1 MKNKGLSERR
11 AARLVGVSRTA
22 LRYKRRLR
30 DDSKLRRAIQSIA
43 QAKRAY
49 GYRMVWRKLRQQ
61 GLQVNHKCVYRIYR
75 EEKLALRRKRRRKTP
90 EHLRVVIPAPGAPNI
105 CWSMD
110 FVSDALIDGR
120 AIRILTVI
128 DDATRESVGLVAG
141 HSFTGLRLAET
152 LDRLAMRRGTY
163 PQYLRCDNGPEMRSA
178 AVSQW
183 ALTNQVRMVF
193 IEPGKPFRNG
203 FCESFNG
210 TLRAECLNQELFI
223 SIPAAQRKL
232 DAYRQE
238 YNDER
243 PHSSLGISTTPRDC
257 KTAMDKYVR
266 KEKYQETL
274 IRAGTN

>member
-1 MKNKGLSERR
+1 VKSKGLSERR
-11 AARLVGVSRTA
+11 AAKLVGVSRA
-22 LRYKRRLR
+22 VLRYKGRLR
-30 DDSKLRRAIQSIA
+30 DDSKLRRAIQRIA

-90 EHLRVVIPAPGAPNI
+90 EHLRVVIPTPEAPNI

-152 LDRLAMRRGTY
+152 LDRLAMQRGTY

-178 AVSQW
+178 AVG
-183 ALTNQVRMVF
+183 TNQPGENGIHRAWQTIQERLLRVLQRHPTSGVS
-193 IEPGKPFRNG
+193 EPRAVHLGSRGTAQTRRLPTRVQRGK
-203 FCESFNG
+203 
-210 TLRAECLNQELFI
+210 
-223 SIPAAQRKL
+223 
-232 DAYRQE
+232 
-238 YNDER
+238 
-243 PHSSLGISTTPRDC
+243 TP
-257 KTAMDKYVR
+257 
-266 KEKYQETL
+266 
-274 IRAGTN
+274 

>member
-11 AARLVGVSRTA
+11 AARLVGVSRTV
-22 LRYKRRLR
+22 LRYRKQRR
-30 DDSKLRRAIQSIA
+30 DDSNLRQAIQRIA
-43 QAKRAY
+43 RAKRSY

-61 GLQVNHKCVYRIYR
+61 GRRVNHKRVYRIYR

-90 EHLRVVIPAPGAPNI
+90 EHLRVVIPTPEAPNI

-128 DDATRESVGLVAG
+128 DDATRESVGLVAR
-141 HSFTGLRLAET
+141 HSFTGINLAEA
-152 LDRLAMRRGTY
+152 LDRLAIQRGAY
-163 PQYLRCDNGPEMRSA
+163 PQYLRADNGPEMRSA
-178 AVSQW
+178 AISQW
-183 ALTNQVRMVF
+183 ALTHQVRMVF

-210 TLRAECLNQELFI
+210 TLRADCLNQELFV
-223 SIPAAQRKL
+223 SVPAAQRKL
-232 DAYRQE
+232 DDYRRE
-238 YNDER
+238 YNEDR

-266 KEKYQETL
+266 KEKNQETL
-274 IRAGTN
+274 IRRWY

>member
-1 MKNKGLSERR
+1 M
-11 AARLVGVSRTA
+11 GVSRTA
-22 LRYKRRLR
+22 LRYKRRFR
-30 DDSKLRRAIQSIA
+30 DDGKLRRAIQRIA
-43 QAKRAY
+43 RAKRAY

-75 EEKLALRRKRRRKTP
+75 EEKLGLRRKRRRKTP
-90 EHLRVVIPAPGAPNI
+90 EHLRVVIPAPEAPNM

-141 HSFTGLRLAET
+141 HFFTGLLLAET
-152 LDRLAMRRGTY
+152 LDRLAIQRGDY

-243 PHSSLGISTTPRDC
+243 PHRSLGISTTPRDC

-266 KEKYQETL
+266 GKN
-274 IRAGTN
+274 IRKL

>member
-1 MKNKGLSERR
+1 MKSKGLSERR
-11 AARLVGVSRTA
+11 AAKLVGVSRTV
-22 LRYKRRLR
+22 LRYKGRLR
-30 DDSKLRRAIQSIA
+30 DDSKLRRAIQRIA
-43 QAKRAY
+43 RAKRAY

-61 GLQVNHKCVYRIYR
+61 GVQVNHKCVYRIYR

-90 EHLRVVIPAPGAPNI
+90 EHLRVVIPAPEAPNI

-141 HSFTGLRLAET
+141 YSFTGLRLAET
-152 LDRLAMRRGTY
+152 LDRLAIQRGTY

-193 IEPGKPFRNG
+193 IEPGKPFKNG
-203 FCESFNG
+203 FSESFNG
-210 TLRAECLNQELFI
+210 TLRVECLNQELFI
-223 SIPAAQRKL
+223 SVPAAQRKL
-232 DAYRQE
+232 DDYRKE
-238 YNDER
+238 YNEER

-274 IRAGTN
+274 IRAGAN

>member
-1 MKNKGLSERR
+1 VKNKGLSERR

-30 DDSKLRRAIQSIA
+30 DDSKLRRAIQRIA

-75 EEKLALRRKRRRKTP
+75 EEKLGLRRKRRRKTP
-90 EHLRVVIPAPGAPNI
+90 EHLRVVIPVPEAPNI

-128 DDATRESVGLVAG
+128 DDATRECVGLVAG

-152 LDRLAMRRGTY
+152 LDRLATHRGTY

-178 AVSQW
+178 AISQW

-203 FCESFNG
+203 FSESFNG
-210 TLRAECLNQELFI
+210 TLRVECLNQELFI
-223 SIPAAQRKL
+223 SVPAAQRKL

-238 YNDER
+238 YNEER